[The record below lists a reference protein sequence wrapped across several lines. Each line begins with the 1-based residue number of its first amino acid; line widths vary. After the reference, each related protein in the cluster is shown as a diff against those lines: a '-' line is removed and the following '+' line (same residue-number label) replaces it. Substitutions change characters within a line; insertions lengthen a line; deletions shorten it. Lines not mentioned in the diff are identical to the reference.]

1 MARRSSPDA
10 TSASTVDSWERPGT
24 CWEALDGHVRPKS
37 PRPRNPGGRPRRARL
52 RVLGRD
58 RPDDAPERGVRAR
71 RGPGHR
77 AHRADDRTGRRSQLT
92 VLRPRDAVGDLPVLY
107 WMHGGGTVIGNRFMV
122 DARLGAWSRSLSCV
136 CVSVEYRLAP
146 AAPYPAAIDD
156 CDQGLRYIVDH
167 AAELRLD
174 PHRIGVGGRSAG
186 GGLAAALALRWRDR
200 ADGRLAFQYLEY
212 PMLDDRMNTPS
223 SKLDGLPVWS
233 RESNAFGWHAYL
245 GDHYGTDDVPPDA
258 APARAVELA
267 GLPPTFITV
276 GTADCL
282 RDEAIDFAARLCRAG
297 VFTELHVYAG
307 AVHGFDMF
315 ADCAVVKCAARDSA
329 DWLARQFR

>member
-1 MARRSSPDA
+1 MMMLPR
-10 TSASTVDSWERPGT
+10 
-24 CWEALDGHVRPKS
+24 EALDPEIREAVRDIPDFVFS
-37 PRPRNPGGRPRRARL
+37 AETVPTMRENAVFTPVAAPDIEHTDLTTEPAGG
-52 RVLGRD
+52 V
-58 RPDDAPERGVRAR
+58 
-71 RGPGHR
+71 
-77 AHRADDRTGRRSQLT
+77 SMT
-92 VLRPRDAVGDLPVLY
+92 VLRPRDAVGNLPVLF
-107 WMHGGGTVIGNRFMV
+107 WMHGGGMVIGNRFMD
-122 DARLGAWSRSLSCV
+122 DARLGAWCRLLSCV

-146 AAPYPAAIDD
+146 EAPYPAAIDD

-174 PHRIGVGGRSAG
+174 AHRIGVGGRSAG

-200 ADGRLAFQYLEY
+200 GDNHVAFQYLEY

-223 SKLDGLPVWS
+223 SLLDGLPLWS

-245 GDHYGTDDVPPDA
+245 GDHYGTDQVPSDA

-282 RDEAIDFAARLCRAG
+282 RDEAIDFAGRLCRAG
-297 VFTELHVYAG
+297 VLTELHVYAG

-315 ADCAVVKCAARDSA
+315 TDCAVVRCAAHDSA

>member
-1 MARRSSPDA
+1 MVMFGR
-10 TSASTVDSWERPGT
+10 
-24 CWEALDGHVRPKS
+24 EALDPEILEAVRDVPDFVFS
-37 PRPRNPGGRPRRARL
+37 AETVPMMRQNAVFAPVAAPDIERTELTTEPDGG
-52 RVLGRD
+52 V
-58 RPDDAPERGVRAR
+58 
-71 RGPGHR
+71 
-77 AHRADDRTGRRSQLT
+77 SMT

-107 WMHGGGTVIGNRFMV
+107 WMHGGGTVIGNRFMD
-122 DARLGAWSRSLSCV
+122 DARLGAWCRLLSCV

-146 AAPYPAAIDD
+146 EAPYPAAIDD

-233 RESNAFGWHAYL
+233 RESNAFGWHSLPRRPLRDRRRSA
-245 GDHYGTDDVPPDA
+245 GRGAGPGGRVGGPTTDIHHRGHRRL
-258 APARAVELA
+258 PARRGDRLRREAVPRRSLHRA
-267 GLPPTFITV
+267 S
-276 GTADCL
+276 CL
-282 RDEAIDFAARLCRAG
+282 RRRRTWLRYVRRLRGCQVRRA
-297 VFTELHVYAG
+297 
-307 AVHGFDMF
+307 
-315 ADCAVVKCAARDSA
+315 
-329 DWLARQFR
+329 